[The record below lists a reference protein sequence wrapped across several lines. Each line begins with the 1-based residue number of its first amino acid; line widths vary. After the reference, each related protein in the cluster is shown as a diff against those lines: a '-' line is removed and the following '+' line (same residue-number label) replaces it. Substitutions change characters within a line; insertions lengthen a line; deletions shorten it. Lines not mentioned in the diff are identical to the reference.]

1 VVVVVAAGLDG
12 EADGDGIVLSVVV
25 VVVVVLDDATEKVLV
40 VVVVAAVVVSG
51 GGAAPPIS
59 SGFGACSVDTVG
71 SFTDVKPVRPVALR
85 FASNEPSL
93 AASVNFSLTSVASV
107 VSFTD
112 TLKDTFRSAVAVRER
127 RRFDDDAALTSSTF
141 TSVMSSTLTSIVRA
155 IAMENLTESN
165 WSFDMPVN
173 VTDASIGVSST
184 SSPPLCGIG
193 APVAQALSTDSIA
206 SVSP

>member
-1 VVVVVAAGLDG
+1 MVVVVAAGLDG
-12 EADGDGIVLSVVV
+12 EADGDGIVLSV

-112 TLKDTFRSAVAVRER
+112 TLKNTFRSTVAVRER
-127 RRFDDDAALTSSTF
+127 RRFDDDAALTSH
-141 TSVMSSTLTSIVRA
+141 
-155 IAMENLTESN
+155 
-165 WSFDMPVN
+165 P
-173 VTDASIGVSST
+173 
-184 SSPPLCGIG
+184 
-193 APVAQALSTDSIA
+193 
-206 SVSP
+206 